1 MTPPR
6 WSARLVTRT
15 GAVSNLAE
23 LFLPVMFATFFALLA
38 VLFVTE
44 APGLTTTIA
53 AFAASVCSLLGGA
66 YGVLFVAQ
74 FREYQ
79 AVRQ

>member
-1 MTPPR
+1 
-6 WSARLVTRT
+6 
-15 GAVSNLAE
+15 
-23 LFLPVMFATFFALLA
+23 MFATFFALLA